1 MSSARF
7 WHIRFPCVPSR
18 SLQGFAGYFQ
28 TPKGIVKCR
37 LPSPVREWL
46 RFWRHRYTNR
56 PRVGRVRFGSLR
68 RLTPIS
74 QVFGFDR
81 GLPIDRHYIERFL
94 SAHASDIRGDVLEI
108 GDDTYTRRFGGE
120 RVSKRDVLHISA
132 GNPNATIVGDLSC
145 AEHILSDSFDCV
157 VLTQTLHL
165 IYDVRAALKTL
176 YRILKPG
183 GVLLATFP
191 GISQISN
198 DRWRES
204 WCWAFTHVSARRLF
218 EEMFPAAN
226 VRVEVSG
233 NVLAAIAFLHGLAAE
248 ELRQDELEYRDS
260 NYEVSIM
267 VRAVKP
273 ER

>member
-1 MSSARF
+1 MK
-7 WHIRFPCVPSR
+7 
-18 SLQGFAGYFQ
+18 SLLP
-28 TPKGIVKCR
+28 TPVH
-37 LPSPVREWL
+37 SWL
-46 RFWRHRYTNR
+46 RFWLKRYTSR
-56 PRVGRVRFGSLR
+56 PPARQVRFGSLR

-74 QVFGFDR
+74 REFGFDR
-81 GLPIDRHYIERFL
+81 GLPIDRYYIERFL
-94 SAHASDIRGDVLEI
+94 SVHASDIRGDVLEI
-108 GDDTYTRRFGGE
+108 EDDAYTRRFGGD
-120 RVSKRDVLHISA
+120 RVTKRDVLHVSE
-132 GNPNATIVGDLSC
+132 GNPRATIVGDLAC

-233 NVLAAIAFLHGLAAE
+233 NVLAAISFLHGLAAE

-260 NYEVSIM
+260 NFEVSIM